1 MELLYTMQE
10 LIKKLNGG
18 TAETRL
24 SALAELVKV
33 QTEKPTPRDNDANNH
48 IHTIYSFS
56 PYSPTKAAYMAYMA
70 GLTSAGIMDHDSL
83 SGVEEFKKACAILG
97 LGSTCGVEVRVKF
110 DRGFGKIN
118 HPDQANCFYMAAHGI
133 PFQNVKAFNEYLA
146 PYRAKRN
153 ERDAK
158 MCELITGKFG
168 KFGVELDFEK
178 DVKPLSQADLGGSV
192 TERHL
197 LYALAVK
204 LENKF
209 GRTDDL
215 IKFLVNDLKLGV
227 NDKVKGYL
235 LDNDNEHFL
244 YDLLGVL
251 KADTAFFYIDAD
263 EEMPDAE
270 EFVKVARSFGAIPA
284 YAYLGDVGNSV
295 TGDKKAQKFEDDFL
309 PELIKE
315 IKAIGIQAVAYM
327 PTRNTPEQLQRI
339 SKLCKENG
347 FFEISGEDVNS
358 SRQKFACAALALPEN
373 AHLITATWALIGH
386 EAISTEKGKEFGM
399 FAENSVAQTPDL
411 KERVA
416 KYAVIGHN
424 TVK

>member
-1 MELLYTMQE
+1 MKQT
-10 LIKKLNGG
+10 LIEKLNAP
-18 TAETRL
+18 TAEERL
-24 SALAELVKV
+24 DALKQLIAIE
-33 QTEKPTPRDNDANNH
+33 EKPVRRDNDANNH

-56 PYSPTKAAYMAYMA
+56 PYSPTKAAYMAYRA

-83 SGVEEFKKACAILG
+83 SGVKEFKSACAMLG
-97 LGSTCGVEVRVKF
+97 IGSTCGVEVRCKF

-118 HPDQANCFYMAAHGI
+118 HPDQENCIYMAAHGI
-133 PFQNVKAFNEYLA
+133 PAQNVDAFNAYLESFRQRR
-146 PYRAKRN
+146 Y

-158 MCELITGKFG
+158 MCELITAKFG

-178 DVKPLSQADLGGSV
+178 DVKPLSEAKEGGSV

-204 LENKF
+204 LDKKF
-209 GRTDDL
+209 GRTESL
-215 IKFLVNDLKLGV
+215 IAFLENDLKLGV
-227 NDKVKGYL
+227 SEKIRGFL
-235 LDNDNEHFL
+235 LDQNNEHFL

-263 EEMPDAE
+263 EEMPVAE

-327 PTRNTPEQLQRI
+327 PTRNTPEQLVRLG
-339 SKLCKENG
+339 KMLKENEL
-347 FFEISGEDVNS
+347 FEISGEDINS
-358 SRQKFACAALALPEN
+358 SRQKFACAALALPEY
-373 AHLITATWALIGH
+373 AHLIDSTWALIGH
-386 EAISTEKGKEFGM
+386 EAISTEKGVEYGM
-399 FAENSVAQTPDL
+399 FSERSVKETPDL
-411 KERVA
+411 YQRIK
-416 KYAVIGHN
+416 KYAVIGHE
-424 TVK
+424 TV